1 MNDAGP
7 VKFIVLTTQRS
18 GATFFIKC
26 LSGHPQIACRHET
39 VFTQDNKFKFFS
51 FDRPTSFYYQYRSSS
66 LGRQLAHRFRR
77 RSLIYDCID
86 DYFCTL
92 PSNSKAIGF
101 KLSYNHVRKYPEI
114 ADWIKDHDVRIVH
127 FVRTNVFRTILSLA
141 TAKKRG
147 VYHATQQVEPV
158 QVHLDPRKLLRNLTR
173 RTRLIEMYR
182 TRFAEKPYLEV
193 SYESFVGDRD
203 VQTRRILQ
211 FLDIDEF
218 VYLDSDLVKLNPVS
232 IKDMLE
238 NYDRVVRVLEGTV
251 FEKYLTM

>member
-1 MNDAGP
+1 MNDAGS

-26 LSGHPQIACRHET
+26 LASHPKIACRHET
-39 VFTQDNKFKFFS
+39 VFSQVNRFKFFS

-66 LGRQLAHRFRR
+66 LGRQLAHRFSR
-77 RSLIYDCID
+77 RSLVYDCID

-92 PSNSKAIGF
+92 PSSSKAIGF

-114 ADWIKDHDVRIVH
+114 ADWITDHDVRIVH
-127 FVRTNVFRTILSLA
+127 FVRTNVLRTILSLA

-147 VYHATQQVEPV
+147 VYHATQEVEPV
-158 QVHLDPRKLLRNLTR
+158 RVHLDPRKLLRDLTR

-182 TRFAEKPYLEV
+182 TRFAEKLYLEV

-203 VQTRRILQ
+203 AQTRRILP
-211 FLDIDEF
+211 FLGIDEF
-218 VYLDSDLVKLNPVS
+218 VHLDTDLVKLNPVS

-238 NYDRVVRVLEGTV
+238 NYDSVVRTLEGTV